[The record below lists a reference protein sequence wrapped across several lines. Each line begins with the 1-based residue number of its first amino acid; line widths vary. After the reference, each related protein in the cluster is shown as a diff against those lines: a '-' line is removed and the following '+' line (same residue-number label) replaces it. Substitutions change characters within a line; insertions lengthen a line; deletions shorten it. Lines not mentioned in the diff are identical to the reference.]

1 MPKCVAVV
9 GGKHSGKTTI
19 IENVLR
25 QLKTRGYRVGVV
37 KEMVRIPTLDTP
49 EKETDRYTEAGAETI
64 VAIPRSETVI
74 FFKKRLS
81 LGDVLSHL
89 QGLDYVL
96 LEGFESE
103 KKLPRIVAAKTAEE
117 AAQFCDGMTVAL
129 SGLILE
135 SETETAKASKLGVPM
150 LSSTRQAEKLVD
162 IVQQRSISMEAS

>member
-1 MPKCVAVV
+1 MHKCVAVV
-9 GGKHSGKTTI
+9 GGKHSGKTTV

-37 KEMVRIPTLDTP
+37 KEMVRIPTLDAP
-49 EKETDRYTEAGAETI
+49 EKETNRYGEAGAETI

-74 FFKKRLS
+74 FFKNRLS
-81 LGDVLSHL
+81 LGEVLSHL

-103 KKLPRIVAAKTAEE
+103 KKLPRIVAAKTSEE
-117 AAQFCDGMTVAL
+117 AAQFCDGLTVAL

-135 SETETAKASKLGVPM
+135 SETETAKAAKLGVPM
-150 LSSTRQAEKLVD
+150 LSSTRQAEKLAD
-162 IVQQRSISMEAS
+162 IVQQRSINMEAS